1 MDCKHVGFV
10 AFMTIFGRYLTGMTR
25 DQQQFIELLRAGLW
39 GERADESLFRGGA
52 DWKEVLKIARQQTVQ
67 GVVCDSIETLPQE
80 LWPPKDVLHRLMM
93 DRTKNV
99 QMHGLLNSIVR
110 DVVEELDS
118 RNVPSLLLKGQGVAQ
133 NYRRPESRSCGDID
147 LYVGMDNFHE
157 AGEII
162 GRMTGEEAGPE
173 SDHHIQL
180 HFKGVEIELHKK
192 ADYMPGVRMNRDLQA
207 WTVES
212 LDKNFGTPRLRT
224 WDNSGTAVQLAPAT
238 FDAFFILHHAVRHM
252 TTGGIGFRQLCDW
265 TMYLHKHHTQID
277 TSLLKEKLE
286 RFRMK
291 AVWQEFGILAV
302 NILGLPA
309 EELPFAPASMHSAKT
324 EKLLRQIFISGNFGH
339 ADEKRKDKSKTT
351 YIKRKWRSFRFQSLR
366 LMKLIGLFPM
376 FILTFCLGWI
386 SEATIRLM
394 KFK

>member
-1 MDCKHVGFV
+1 MFKFAKIICM
-10 AFMTIFGRYLTGMTR
+10 ATS
-25 DQQQFIELLRAGLW
+25 QQQFIELLRAGLW
-39 GERADESLFRGGA
+39 GEKADEGLFRGGV

-110 DVVEELDS
+110 EVVEELDS

-147 LYVGMDNFHE
+147 LYVGMDNFHK

-192 ADYMPGVRMNRDLQA
+192 ADYMPGIRMNRDLQA

-212 LDKNFGTPRLRT
+212 LDNNFSNNTLPV
-224 WDNSGTAVQLAPAT
+224 WDNAGTAVRLAPAT

-252 TTGGIGFRQLCDW
+252 TVGGIGFRQLCDW
-265 TMYLHKHHTQID
+265 TMYLHKHHAEID
-277 TSLLKEKLE
+277 IAMLQEKLE

-291 AVWQEFGILAV
+291 AVWQEFGLIAV
-302 NILGLPA
+302 NILGLPPA
-309 EELPFAPASMHSAKT
+309 ELPLAPAHMDSTKT
-324 EKLLRQIFISGNFGH
+324 DKILRQIFISGNFGH
-339 ADEKRKDKSKTT
+339 ADGKRKDRKSVV
-351 YIKRKWRSFRFQSLR
+351 
-366 LMKLIGLFPM
+366 
-376 FILTFCLGWI
+376 
-386 SEATIRLM
+386 
-394 KFK
+394 

>member
-1 MDCKHVGFV
+1 MCKF
-10 AFMTIFGRYLTGMTR
+10 AENTGMTR
-25 DQQQFIELLRAGLW
+25 SQQQFIELLRAGLW
-39 GERADESLFRGGA
+39 GEKADEGLFRGGV
-52 DWKEVLKIARQQTVQ
+52 DWKEVLKISRQQTVQ

-110 DVVEELDS
+110 GVVEELDS

-147 LYVGMDNFHE
+147 LYVGMDNFHK

-162 GRMTGEEAGPE
+162 GRMTDEEAGPE

-192 ADYMPGVRMNRDLQA
+192 ADYMPRIRMNRDLQA
-207 WTVES
+207 WTLES

-224 WDNSGTAVQLAPAT
+224 WDNSGTAILLAPAT

-252 TTGGIGFRQLCDW
+252 TVGGIGFRQLCDW
-265 TMYLHKHHTQID
+265 TMYLHKHHAEID
-277 TSLLKEKLE
+277 IAMLQEKLE

-291 AVWQEFGILAV
+291 AVWQEFGLIAV
-302 NILGLPA
+302 NILGLPPA
-309 EELPFAPASMHSAKT
+309 ELPLVPADMGSTKT
-324 EKLLRQIFISGNFGH
+324 EKILRQIFISGNFGH
-339 ADEKRKDKSKTT
+339 ADGKRKKTGKAG
-351 YIKRKWRSFRFQSLR
+351 YLKKKWRDFRFQISR
-366 LMKLIGLFPM
+366 LFMLFNLFPNYA
-376 FILTFCLGWI
+376 LAYASGWI
-386 SEATIRLM
+386 SGGIGRFMRL
-394 KFK
+394 K

>member
-1 MDCKHVGFV
+1 MFKFAKIICM
-10 AFMTIFGRYLTGMTR
+10 ATS
-25 DQQQFIELLRAGLW
+25 QQQFIELLRAGLW
-39 GERADESLFRGGA
+39 GEKADEGLFRGGV

-110 DVVEELDS
+110 EVVEELDS

-147 LYVGMDNFHE
+147 LYVGMDNFHK

-192 ADYMPGVRMNRDLQA
+192 ADYMPGIRMNRDLQA

-212 LDKNFGTPRLRT
+212 LDNNFSNNTLPV
-224 WDNSGTAVQLAPAT
+224 WDNAGTAVRLAPAT

-252 TTGGIGFRQLCDW
+252 TVGGIGFRQLCDW
-265 TMYLHKHHTQID
+265 TMYLHKHHAEID
-277 TSLLKEKLE
+277 IAMLQEKLE

-291 AVWQEFGILAV
+291 AVWQEFGLIAV
-302 NILGLPA
+302 NILGLPPA
-309 EELPFAPASMHSAKT
+309 ELPLAPAHMDSTKT
-324 EKLLRQIFISGNFGH
+324 DKILRQIFISGNFGH
-339 ADEKRKDKSKTT
+339 ADGKRKDNSKTT

-366 LMKLIGLFPM
+366 LMKLIGLFPK

-386 SEATIRLM
+386 SEASIRLM

>member
-1 MDCKHVGFV
+1 MI
-10 AFMTIFGRYLTGMTR
+10 IFEDYLPKMTR
-25 DQQQFIELLRAGLW
+25 YQQQFIELLRAGLW
-39 GERADESLFRGGA
+39 GEKADESLFRGGV

-67 GVVCDSIETLPQE
+67 GVVCDSIETLPAE
-80 LWPPKDVLHRLMM
+80 LWPPKEVLHRLMM

-99 QMHGLLNSIVR
+99 QMHGLLNRIVK
-110 DVVEELDS
+110 DVVAELDS
-118 RNVPSLLLKGQGVAQ
+118 NDVPSVLLKGQGVAQ

-147 LYVGMDNFHE
+147 LYVGMDNFHK

-192 ADYMPGVRMNRDLQA
+192 ADYMPGVSMNRDLQA
-207 WTVES
+207 WTVAS
-212 LDKNFGTPRLRT
+212 LDQNSGTPRLGT

-265 TMYLHKHHTQID
+265 TMYLHKHHAQVD
-277 TSLLKEKLE
+277 TSLLQEKLE
-286 RFRMK
+286 RFRMTS
-291 AVWQEFGILAV
+291 VWEEFGILAV

-309 EELPFAPASMHSAKT
+309 EELPLAPARMDSAKT
-324 EKLLRQIFISGNFGH
+324 EKILRQIFISGNFGH
-339 ADEKRKDKSKTT
+339 ADGKRKDKSKTT

-366 LMKLIGLFPM
+366 LMKFYNIFPE
-376 FILTFCLGWI
+376 FILSYCINWLHTSTKAFF
-386 SEATIRLM
+386 R
-394 KFK
+394 FK

>member
-1 MDCKHVGFV
+1 MI
-10 AFMTIFGRYLTGMTR
+10 IFEDYLPKMTR
-25 DQQQFIELLRAGLW
+25 YQQQFIELLRAGLW
-39 GERADESLFRGGA
+39 GEKADESLFRGGV

-67 GVVCDSIETLPQE
+67 GVVCDSIETLPAE
-80 LWPPKDVLHRLMM
+80 LWPPKEVLHRLMM

-99 QMHGLLNSIVR
+99 QMHGLLNRIVK
-110 DVVEELDS
+110 DVVAELDS
-118 RNVPSLLLKGQGVAQ
+118 NGVPSVLLKGQGVAQ

-147 LYVGMDNFHE
+147 LYVGMDNFHK

-192 ADYMPGVRMNRDLQA
+192 ADYMPGVSMNRDLQA
-207 WTVES
+207 WTVAS
-212 LDKNFGTPRLRT
+212 LDQNSGTPRLGT

-265 TMYLHKHHTQID
+265 TMYLHKHHAQVD
-277 TSLLKEKLE
+277 TSLLQEKLE
-286 RFRMK
+286 RFRMTS
-291 AVWQEFGILAV
+291 VWEEFGILAV

-309 EELPFAPASMHSAKT
+309 EELPLAPARMDSAKT
-324 EKLLRQIFISGNFGH
+324 EKILRQIFISGNFGH
-339 ADEKRKDKSKTT
+339 ADSKRKDKSKTT

-366 LMKLIGLFPM
+366 LMKFYNIFPE
-376 FILTFCLGWI
+376 FILSYCINWLHTSTKAFF
-386 SEATIRLM
+386 R
-394 KFK
+394 FK

>member
-1 MDCKHVGFV
+1 MI
-10 AFMTIFGRYLTGMTR
+10 IFEDYLPKMTR
-25 DQQQFIELLRAGLW
+25 YQQQFIELLRAGLW
-39 GERADESLFRGGA
+39 GEKADESLFRGGV

-67 GVVCDSIETLPQE
+67 GVVCDSIETLPAE
-80 LWPPKDVLHRLMM
+80 LWPPKEVLHRLMM

-99 QMHGLLNSIVR
+99 QMHGLLNRIVK
-110 DVVEELDS
+110 DVVAELDS
-118 RNVPSLLLKGQGVAQ
+118 NGVPSVLLKGQGVAQ

-147 LYVGMDNFHE
+147 LYVGMDNFHK

-192 ADYMPGVRMNRDLQA
+192 ADYMPGVSMNRDLQA
-207 WTVES
+207 WTVAS
-212 LDKNFGTPRLRT
+212 LDQNSGTPRLGT

-265 TMYLHKHHTQID
+265 TMYLHKHHAQVD
-277 TSLLKEKLE
+277 TSLLQEKLE
-286 RFRMK
+286 RFRMTS
-291 AVWQEFGILAV
+291 VWEEFGILAV

-309 EELPFAPASMHSAKT
+309 EELPLAPARMDSAKT
-324 EKLLRQIFISGNFGH
+324 EKILRQIFISGNCGH
-339 ADEKRKDKSKTT
+339 ADSKRKDKSKTT

-366 LMKLIGLFPM
+366 LMKFYNIFPE
-376 FILTFCLGWI
+376 FILSYCINWLHTSTKAFF
-386 SEATIRLM
+386 R
-394 KFK
+394 FK

>member
-1 MDCKHVGFV
+1 
-10 AFMTIFGRYLTGMTR
+10 MTIFGRYLMGMTR
-25 DQQQFIELLRAGLW
+25 NQQQFIGLLRAGLW
-39 GERADESLFRGGA
+39 GEKADESLFRGGV

-67 GVVCDSIETLPQE
+67 GIVCDSIETLPAE
-80 LWPPKDVLHRLMM
+80 LWPPKEVLHRLMM

-99 QMHGLLNSIVR
+99 QMHGLLNKIVK
-110 DVVEELDS
+110 DVVTEL
-118 RNVPSLLLKGQGVAQ
+118 NGKNIPSILLKGQGVAQ

-147 LYVGMDNFHE
+147 LYVGEENIHGACNVIE
-157 AGEII
+157 AISGEK
-162 GRMTGEEAGPE
+162 GVECE
-173 SDHHIQL
+173 HHIQL
-180 HFKGVEIELHKK
+180 KLSNIEIELHKK
-192 ADYMPGVRMNRDLQA
+192 ADYMPGVRMNRNLQS

-265 TMYLHKHHTQID
+265 AMYLHKHHAQVD

-286 RFRMK
+286 RFRMTS
-291 AVWQEFGILAV
+291 VWQEFGILAV

-309 EELPFAPASMHSAKT
+309 EEFPLAPASMDSAKT

-339 ADEKRKDKSKTT
+339 ADEKRKKSGKTS
-351 YIKRKWRSFRFQSLR
+351 YLKKKWRDFRFQISR
-366 LMKLIGLFPM
+366 LFMLFNLFPR
-376 FILTFCLGWI
+376 FTFSYASGWI
-386 SEATIRLM
+386 GGGIGRLLSH
-394 KFK
+394 K

>member
-1 MDCKHVGFV
+1 MI
-10 AFMTIFGRYLTGMTR
+10 IFEDYLPKMTR
-25 DQQQFIELLRAGLW
+25 YQQQFIELLRAGLW
-39 GERADESLFRGGA
+39 GEKADESLFRGGV

-67 GVVCDSIETLPQE
+67 GVVCDSIETLPAE
-80 LWPPKDVLHRLMM
+80 LWPPKEVLHRLMM

-99 QMHGLLNSIVR
+99 QMHGLLNRIVK
-110 DVVEELDS
+110 DVVAELDS
-118 RNVPSLLLKGQGVAQ
+118 NGVPSVLLKGQGVAQ

-147 LYVGMDNFHE
+147 LYVGMDNFHK

-192 ADYMPGVRMNRDLQA
+192 ADYMPGVSMNRDLQA
-207 WTVES
+207 WTVAS
-212 LDKNFGTPRLRT
+212 LDQNSGTPRLGT

-265 TMYLHKHHTQID
+265 TMYLHKHHAQVD
-277 TSLLKEKLE
+277 TSLLQEMLE
-286 RFRMK
+286 RFRMTS
-291 AVWQEFGILAV
+291 VWEEFGILAV

-309 EELPFAPASMHSAKT
+309 EELPLAPARMDSAKT
-324 EKLLRQIFISGNFGH
+324 EKILRQIFISGNFGH
-339 ADEKRKDKSKTT
+339 ADSKRKDKSKTG
-351 YIKRKWRSFRFQSLR
+351 YLKKKWRDFRFQISR
-366 LMKLIGLFPM
+366 LLMLFNLFPSYA
-376 FILTFCLGWI
+376 LTYASGWI
-386 SEATIRLM
+386 SGGIGRLM
-394 KFK
+394 RLK

>member
-10 AFMTIFGRYLTGMTR
+10 AFMTIFEIYLPSMTR
-25 DQQQFIELLRAGLW
+25 NQQQFIELLRAGLW
-39 GERADESLFRGGA
+39 GEKADESLFRGGV

-110 DVVEELDS
+110 EVVEELDS

-157 AGEII
+157 AREII

-207 WTVES
+207 WAVES

-252 TTGGIGFRQLCDW
+252 TVGGIGFRQLCDW
-265 TMYLHKHHTQID
+265 TMYLHKHHAEID
-277 TSLLKEKLE
+277 IVMLQKKLE

-291 AVWQEFGILAV
+291 AVWQEFGLIAV
-302 NILGLPA
+302 NILGLPPA
-309 EELPFAPASMHSAKT
+309 ELPLAPAHMDSTKT
-324 EKLLRQIFISGNFGH
+324 GKILRQIFISGNFGH
-339 ADEKRKDKSKTT
+339 ADSNRKEKTKVG

-366 LMKLIGLFPM
+366 LMKLSGLFPK

-386 SEATIRLM
+386 SEATLRLV
-394 KFK
+394 KLK

>member
-1 MDCKHVGFV
+1 
-10 AFMTIFGRYLTGMTR
+10 MTR
-25 DQQQFIELLRAGLW
+25 NQQQFIELLRAGLW
-39 GERADESLFRGGA
+39 GEKADESLFRGGV

-67 GVVCDSIETLPQE
+67 GIVCDSIETLPAE
-80 LWPPKDVLHRLMM
+80 LWPPKEVLHRLMM
-93 DRTKNV
+93 ARTKNV
-99 QMHGLLNSIVR
+99 QMHGLLNKIVK
-110 DVVEELDS
+110 DVVTEL
-118 RNVPSLLLKGQGVAQ
+118 NGKEIPSILLKGQGVAQ

-147 LYVGMDNFHE
+147 LYVGEDNIHE
-157 AGEII
+157 ACKVIEAISGEK
-162 GRMTGEEAGPE
+162 GVECE
-173 SDHHIQL
+173 HHIQL
-180 HFKGVEIELHKK
+180 KLSNIEIELHKK
-192 ADYMPGVRMNRDLQA
+192 ADYMPGVSMNRDLQS

-252 TTGGIGFRQLCDW
+252 TVGGIGFRQLCDW
-265 TMYLHKHHTQID
+265 AMYLHKHHAQVD

-286 RFRMK
+286 RFRMTS
-291 AVWQEFGILAV
+291 VWQEFGILAV

-309 EELPFAPASMHSAKT
+309 EEFPLAPASMNSAKT

-339 ADEKRKDKSKTT
+339 ADSNRKEKTKVG

-366 LMKLIGLFPM
+366 LMKLSGLFPK

-386 SEATIRLM
+386 SEATLRLV
-394 KFK
+394 KLK

>member
-39 GERADESLFRGGA
+39 GEKVDENLFREAA
-52 DWKEVLKIARQQTVQ
+52 DWKEIIRTAKEQTVQ
-67 GVVCDSIETLPQE
+67 GVICDSIGALPPD
-80 LWPPKDVLHRLMM
+80 LCPPKEILHRLMM
-93 DRTKNV
+93 DRTRNV
-99 QMHGLLNSIVR
+99 QMHSLMNGTLKMVTTALEKAGI
-110 DVVEELDS
+110 
-118 RNVPSLLLKGQGVAQ
+118 PSVLLKGQGVAS
-133 NYRRPESRSCGDID
+133 NYIRPESRSCGDID
-147 LYVGMDNFHE
+147 LYVGEVDFRKAVDVVSSLE
-157 AGEII
+157 GARQGIDCE
-162 GRMTGEEAGPE
+162 
-173 SDHHIQL
+173 HHMPLELNGI
-180 HFKGVEIELHKK
+180 EIELHKK

-207 WTVES
+207 WTIES

-252 TTGGIGFRQLCDW
+252 TVGGIGFRQLCDW
-265 TMYLHKHHTQID
+265 TMYLHKHHAEID
-277 TSLLKEKLE
+277 TPLLREKLE
-286 RFRMK
+286 RFRMTS
-291 AVWQEFGILAV
+291 VWQEFGILAV

-309 EELPFAPASMHSAKT
+309 DELPLAPASMHSAKT
-324 EKLLRQIFISGNFGH
+324 ERILRQIFISGNFGH

-386 SEATIRLM
+386 SEAMLRLV

>member
-1 MDCKHVGFV
+1 MI
-10 AFMTIFGRYLTGMTR
+10 IFEDYLPKMTR
-25 DQQQFIELLRAGLW
+25 YQQQFIELLRAGLW
-39 GERADESLFRGGA
+39 GEKADESLFRGGV

-67 GVVCDSIETLPQE
+67 GVVCDSIETLPAE
-80 LWPPKDVLHRLMM
+80 LWPPKEVLHRLMM

-99 QMHGLLNSIVR
+99 QMHGLLNRIVK
-110 DVVEELDS
+110 DVVAELDS
-118 RNVPSLLLKGQGVAQ
+118 NGVPSVLLKGQGVAQ

-147 LYVGMDNFHE
+147 LYVGMDNFHK

-162 GRMTGEEAGPE
+162 GRMTGEESGPE

-192 ADYMPGVRMNRDLQA
+192 ADYMPGIRMNRDLQA
-207 WTVES
+207 WTVAS
-212 LDKNFGTPRLRT
+212 LDQNSGTPRLGT

-265 TMYLHKHHTQID
+265 TMYLHKHHAQVD
-277 TSLLKEKLE
+277 TSLLQEKLE
-286 RFRMK
+286 RFRMTS
-291 AVWQEFGILAV
+291 VWEEFGILAV

-309 EELPFAPASMHSAKT
+309 EELPLAPARMDSAKT
-324 EKLLRQIFISGNFGH
+324 EKILRQIFISGNFGH
-339 ADEKRKDKSKTT
+339 ADGKRKDKSKTT

-366 LMKLIGLFPM
+366 LMKFYNIFPE
-376 FILTFCLGWI
+376 FILSYCINWLHTSTKAFF
-386 SEATIRLM
+386 R
-394 KFK
+394 FK

>member
-1 MDCKHVGFV
+1 MI
-10 AFMTIFGRYLTGMTR
+10 IFEDYLPKMTR
-25 DQQQFIELLRAGLW
+25 YQQQFIELLRAGLW
-39 GERADESLFRGGA
+39 GEKADESLFRGGV

-67 GVVCDSIETLPQE
+67 GVVCDSIETLPAE
-80 LWPPKDVLHRLMM
+80 LWPPKEVLHRLMM

-99 QMHGLLNSIVR
+99 QMHGLLNRIVK
-110 DVVEELDS
+110 DVVAELDS
-118 RNVPSLLLKGQGVAQ
+118 NGVPSVLLKGQGVAQ

-147 LYVGMDNFHE
+147 LYVGMDNFHK

-192 ADYMPGVRMNRDLQA
+192 ADYMPGVSMNRDLQA
-207 WTVES
+207 WTVAS
-212 LDKNFGTPRLRT
+212 LDQNSGTPRLGT

-265 TMYLHKHHTQID
+265 TMYLHKRHAQVD
-277 TSLLKEKLE
+277 TSLLQEKLE
-286 RFRMK
+286 RFRMTS
-291 AVWQEFGILAV
+291 VWEEFGILAV

-309 EELPFAPASMHSAKT
+309 EELPLAPARMDSAKT
-324 EKLLRQIFISGNFGH
+324 EKILRQIFISGNFGH
-339 ADEKRKDKSKTT
+339 ADSKRKDKSKTT

-366 LMKLIGLFPM
+366 LMKFYNIFPE
-376 FILTFCLGWI
+376 FILSYCINWLHTSTKAFF
-386 SEATIRLM
+386 R
-394 KFK
+394 FK

>member
-1 MDCKHVGFV
+1 
-10 AFMTIFGRYLTGMTR
+10 MTIFDEDCKIMTR
-25 DQQQFIELLRAGLW
+25 SQQQFIELLRAGLW
-39 GERADESLFRGGA
+39 GERADESLFRGGV

-80 LWPPKDVLHRLMM
+80 LWPPKEVLHRLMM

-99 QMHGLLNSIVR
+99 QMHGLLNKIVR
-110 DVVEELDS
+110 DVVTELDS
-118 RNVPSLLLKGQGVAQ
+118 KDVPSLLLKGQGVAQ
-133 NYRRPESRSCGDID
+133 NYRHPESRSCGDID
-147 LYVGMDNFHE
+147 LYVGMDNYHK

-207 WTVES
+207 WTLEC
-212 LDKNFGTPRLRT
+212 LDNNFSNDTLPT
-224 WDNSGTAVQLAPAT
+224 WNNAGTAVRLAPAT

-252 TTGGIGFRQLCDW
+252 TVGGIGFRQLCDW
-265 TMYLHKHHTQID
+265 TMYLHKHHAEID
-277 TSLLKEKLE
+277 TTLLQEKLK
-286 RFRMK
+286 RFRMM
-291 AVWQEFGILAV
+291 AVWQEFGLISV

-309 EELPFAPASMHSAKT
+309 EEFPLAPASMDSAKT
-324 EKLLRQIFISGNFGH
+324 GSILRQVFISGNFGH
-339 ADEKRKDKSKTT
+339 ADGKRKDNSKTT

-366 LMKLIGLFPM
+366 LMKLFGLFPK
-376 FILTFCLGWI
+376 FIFRFCIGWI
-386 SEATIRLM
+386 GEAAGRLI
-394 KFK
+394 KLK

>member
-1 MDCKHVGFV
+1 MI
-10 AFMTIFGRYLTGMTR
+10 IFEDYLPKMTR
-25 DQQQFIELLRAGLW
+25 YQQQFIELLRAGLW
-39 GERADESLFRGGA
+39 GEKADESLFRGGV

-67 GVVCDSIETLPQE
+67 GVVCDSIETLPAE
-80 LWPPKDVLHRLMM
+80 LWPPKEVLHRLMM

-99 QMHGLLNSIVR
+99 QMHGLLNRIVK
-110 DVVEELDS
+110 DVVAELDS
-118 RNVPSLLLKGQGVAQ
+118 NDVPSVLLKGQGVAQ

-147 LYVGMDNFHE
+147 LYVGMDNFHK

-192 ADYMPGVRMNRDLQA
+192 ADYMPGVSMNRDLQA
-207 WTVES
+207 WTVAS
-212 LDKNFGTPRLRT
+212 LDQNSGTPRLGT

-265 TMYLHKHHTQID
+265 TMYLHKHHAQVD
-277 TSLLKEKLE
+277 TSLLQEKLE
-286 RFRMK
+286 RFRMTS
-291 AVWQEFGILAV
+291 VWEEFGILAV

-309 EELPFAPASMHSAKT
+309 EELPLAPARMDSAKT
-324 EKLLRQIFISGNFGH
+324 EKILRQIFISGNFGH
-339 ADEKRKDKSKTT
+339 ADSKRKDKSKTT

-366 LMKLIGLFPM
+366 LMKFYNIFPE
-376 FILTFCLGWI
+376 FILSYCINWLHTSTKAFF
-386 SEATIRLM
+386 R
-394 KFK
+394 FK

>member
-1 MDCKHVGFV
+1 M
-10 AFMTIFGRYLTGMTR
+10 ATPQR
-25 DQQQFIELLRAGLW
+25 QFIELLRAGLW
-39 GERADESLFRGGA
+39 GEKADESLFRGGV
-52 DWKEVLKIARQQTVQ
+52 DWKEILKTARQQTVQ
-67 GVVCDSIETLPQE
+67 GVVCDSIETLPAE
-80 LWPPKDVLHRLMM
+80 LWPPKEVLHRLMM

-99 QMHGLLNSIVR
+99 QMHGLLNKIVR
-110 DVVEELDS
+110 DVVTELNS
-118 RNVPSLLLKGQGVAQ
+118 NEVPSILLKGQGVAQ

-147 LYVGMDNFHE
+147 LYVGMNNFHK

-162 GRMTGEEAGPE
+162 GRMTDEEAGTE

-192 ADYMPGVRMNRDLQA
+192 ADYMPGVSMNRDLQS

-286 RFRMK
+286 RFRMTS
-291 AVWQEFGILAV
+291 VWQEFGILAV

-309 EELPFAPASMHSAKT
+309 EELPLAPASMHSAKT

-339 ADEKRKDKSKTT
+339 ADEKRKKSGKTG
-351 YIKRKWRSFRFQSLR
+351 YLKKKWRDFRFQISR
-366 LMKLIGLFPM
+366 LFMLFNLFPK
-376 FILTFCLGWI
+376 FAFTYASGWI
-386 SEATIRLM
+386 SGGIGRLVRL
-394 KFK
+394 K

>member
-1 MDCKHVGFV
+1 MI
-10 AFMTIFGRYLTGMTR
+10 IFEDYLPKMTR
-25 DQQQFIELLRAGLW
+25 YQQQFIELLRAGLW
-39 GERADESLFRGGA
+39 GEKADESLFRGGV

-67 GVVCDSIETLPQE
+67 GVVCDSIETLPAE
-80 LWPPKDVLHRLMM
+80 LWPPKEVLHRLMM

-99 QMHGLLNSIVR
+99 QMHGLLNRIVK
-110 DVVEELDS
+110 DVVAELDS
-118 RNVPSLLLKGQGVAQ
+118 NGVPSVLLKGQGVAQ

-147 LYVGMDNFHE
+147 LYVGMDNFHK

-192 ADYMPGVRMNRDLQA
+192 ADYMPGVSMNRDLQA
-207 WTVES
+207 WTVAS
-212 LDKNFGTPRLRT
+212 LDQNSGTPRLGS

-252 TTGGIGFRQLCDW
+252 TVGGIGFRQLCDW
-265 TMYLHKHHTQID
+265 TMYLHKHHAEID
-277 TSLLKEKLE
+277 IVMLQKKLE
-286 RFRMK
+286 RFRMTS
-291 AVWQEFGILAV
+291 VWEEFGILAV

-309 EELPFAPASMHSAKT
+309 EELPLAPARMDSAKT
-324 EKLLRQIFISGNFGH
+324 EKILRQIFISGNFGH
-339 ADEKRKDKSKTT
+339 ADSKRKDKSKTT

-366 LMKLIGLFPM
+366 LMKLTGLFPKFM
-376 FILTFCLGWI
+376 LTFCLGWI
-386 SEATIRLM
+386 SEASIRLM
-394 KFK
+394 KLK

>member
-1 MDCKHVGFV
+1 MI
-10 AFMTIFGRYLTGMTR
+10 IFEDYLPKMTR
-25 DQQQFIELLRAGLW
+25 YQQQFIELLRAGLW
-39 GERADESLFRGGA
+39 GEKADESLFRGGV

-67 GVVCDSIETLPQE
+67 GVVCDSIETLPAE
-80 LWPPKDVLHRLMM
+80 LWPPKEVLHRLMM

-99 QMHGLLNSIVR
+99 QMHGLLNRIVK
-110 DVVEELDS
+110 DVVAELDS
-118 RNVPSLLLKGQGVAQ
+118 NGVPSVLLKGQGVAQ

-147 LYVGMDNFHE
+147 LYVGMDNFHK

-192 ADYMPGVRMNRDLQA
+192 ADYMPGVSMNRDLQA
-207 WTVES
+207 WTVAS
-212 LDKNFGTPRLRT
+212 LDQNSGTPRLGT

-265 TMYLHKHHTQID
+265 TMYLHKHHAQVD
-277 TSLLKEKLE
+277 TSLLQEKLK
-286 RFRMK
+286 RFRMTS
-291 AVWQEFGILAV
+291 VWEEFGILAV

-309 EELPFAPASMHSAKT
+309 EELPLAPARMDSAKT
-324 EKLLRQIFISGNFGH
+324 EKILRQIFISGNFGH
-339 ADEKRKDKSKTT
+339 ADSKRKDKSKTT
-351 YIKRKWRSFRFQSLR
+351 YIRRKWRSFRFQSLR
-366 LMKLIGLFPM
+366 LMKFYNIFPE
-376 FILTFCLGWI
+376 FILSYCINWLHTSTKAFF
-386 SEATIRLM
+386 R
-394 KFK
+394 FK

>member
-1 MDCKHVGFV
+1 
-10 AFMTIFGRYLTGMTR
+10 MTR
-25 DQQQFIELLRAGLW
+25 SQRQFIELLRAGLW
-39 GERADESLFRGGA
+39 GEKADESLFSGGV

-80 LWPPKDVLHRLMM
+80 LWAPKDVLHRLMM

-110 DVVEELDS
+110 DVVEDLDS

-147 LYVGMDNFHE
+147 LYVGMDNFNK

-192 ADYMPGVRMNRDLQA
+192 ADYMPGIRMNRDLQA
-207 WTVES
+207 WTIES
-212 LDKNFGTPRLRT
+212 LDNNFSNNTLPI
-224 WDNSGTAVQLAPAT
+224 WDNAGTAVRLAPAT

-252 TTGGIGFRQLCDW
+252 TVGGIGFRQLCDW
-265 TMYLHKHHTQID
+265 TMYLHKHHAEID
-277 TSLLKEKLE
+277 IALLQAKLE
-286 RFRMK
+286 RFRMTS
-291 AVWQEFGILAV
+291 VWQEFGLIAV
-302 NILGLPA
+302 NILGLPLA
-309 EELPFAPASMHSAKT
+309 ELPLVPADMGSTKT
-324 EKLLRQIFISGNFGH
+324 EKILRQIFISGNFGH
-339 ADEKRKDKSKTT
+339 ADGKRKDNTKTT

-366 LMKLIGLFPM
+366 LIKLYNIFPR
-376 FILTFCLGWI
+376 FILNYCFNWLCTSTKTFL
-386 SEATIRLM
+386 R
-394 KFK
+394 FK

>member
-1 MDCKHVGFV
+1 MP
-10 AFMTIFGRYLTGMTR
+10 GMTR
-25 DQQQFIELLRAGLW
+25 SQRQFIELLRAGLW
-39 GERADESLFRGGA
+39 GEKADESLFRGGV
-52 DWKEVLKIARQQTVQ
+52 DWKEILKTARQQTVQ
-67 GVVCDSIETLPQE
+67 GVVCDSIETLPAE
-80 LWPPKDVLHRLMM
+80 LWPPKEVLHRLMM

-99 QMHGLLNSIVR
+99 QMHGLLNRIVR

-147 LYVGMDNFHE
+147 LYVGMDNFHI

-180 HFKGVEIELHKK
+180 HFRGVEIELHKK
-192 ADYMPGVRMNRDLQA
+192 ADYMPGVRMNRDLQS
-207 WTVES
+207 WTLES

-224 WDNSGTAVQLAPAT
+224 WDNSGTAIQLAPAT

-252 TTGGIGFRQLCDW
+252 TVGGIGFRQLCDW
-265 TMYLHKHHTQID
+265 TMYLHKHHAEID
-277 TSLLKEKLE
+277 IAMLQEKLE

-291 AVWQEFGILAV
+291 AVWQEFGLIAV
-302 NILGLPA
+302 NILGLPPA
-309 EELPFAPASMHSAKT
+309 ELPLAPAHMDSAKT
-324 EKLLRQIFISGNFGH
+324 ERILRQIFISGNFGH
-339 ADEKRKDKSKTT
+339 ADGKRKDNTKTT

-366 LMKLIGLFPM
+366 LIKLYNIFPR
-376 FILTFCLGWI
+376 FILNYCFNWLCTSTKTFL
-386 SEATIRLM
+386 R
-394 KFK
+394 FK